1 VRAPG
6 WRLQGLSG
14 GALWSTGPAP
24 RSPLDFARILQ
35 RVAVYRVVQATDW
48 NYLLLLSKRP
58 LGSQFLVL
66 RSANDRES
74 NTNSW
79 ASHSRTIVI
88 GLWLCLEGV
97 WHGNPSGGIFWV
109 GPFLALVGG
118 LWLVS
123 HRFDF

>member
-1 VRAPG
+1 MWRAPG
-6 WRLQGLSG
+6 LEAP

-24 RSPLDFARILQ
+24 RSPLDFARILH
-35 RVAVYRVVQATDW
+35 RLAARCDVQATDW

-58 LGSQFLVL
+58 LGAHFWCCGRPMTEKATRIVGLVIAAL
-66 RSANDRES
+66 L
-74 NTNSW
+74 
-79 ASHSRTIVI
+79 IVI